1 MRRRALCRSL
11 VTGAVLLA
19 GCSRRP
25 GDQPG
30 ADQQPP
36 QTEPPVP
43 TTDGSGDPTT
53 EATRRAGEG
62 LSVGLET
69 DETDDEFLVTAVVA
83 NNRESMVDL
92 TLVAVWTRDGER
104 LERARRVRLAAG
116 ATGRYEFTFERVGSI
131 SFEWRD
137 PGAST
142 SLGGGSRRAPRPSRR

>member
-30 ADQQPP
+30 ADQRPP
-36 QTEPPVP
+36 ETEPPEP
-43 TTDGSGDPTT
+43 TTDGSTDATAEP
-53 EATRRAGEG
+53 TRRLGEG

-69 DETDDEFLVTAVVA
+69 DESDDQFLVTAVVA
-83 NNRESMVDL
+83 NNRETMVDL

-104 LERARRVRLAAG
+104 VELARRVRLAAG
-116 ATGRYEFTFERVGSI
+116 ATGRFEYTFDRVGSI
-131 SFEWRD
+131 SFEWREPD
-137 PGAST
+137 GSATPD
-142 SLGGGSRRAPRPSRR
+142 GGSRRAPRRSRR

>member
-11 VTGAVLLA
+11 VTGAVVLA

-30 ADQQPP
+30 ADHRPP

-43 TTDGSGDPTT
+43 TTDGSADLTAEP
-53 EATRRAGEG
+53 TRRLGEG

-69 DETDDEFLVTAVVA
+69 EETDDQFLVTAVVA
-83 NNRESMVDL
+83 NNRETMVDL

-104 LERARRVRLAAG
+104 LERARRVQLAAG
-116 ATGRYEFTFERVGSI
+116 ATGRFEYTFDRVGSI
-131 SFEWRD
+131 SVEWRAPS
-137 PGAST
+137 PGD
-142 SLGGGSRRAPRPSRR
+142 GSRRAPPRSRR

>member
-30 ADQQPP
+30 ADQRPP
-36 QTEPPVP
+36 ETEPDVPTEDGSTPTTAVP
-43 TTDGSGDPTT
+43 TTRLGRD
-53 EATRRAGEG
+53 

-69 DETDDEFLVTAVVA
+69 DETDDQFLVTAVVA
-83 NNRESMVDL
+83 NNRETMVDL

-116 ATGRYEFTFERVGSI
+116 ATSRFEFTFDRVGSI
-131 SFEWRD
+131 SFEWREPAGSATPD
-137 PGAST
+137 
-142 SLGGGSRRAPRPSRR
+142 GGSRRAPRRSRR